1 MKTVLITGVS
11 RRLGLFLTQSFLLSD
26 ENIKV
31 VALTRKSNDV
41 LKKLEKI
48 GNLQI
53 IETDYASINSL
64 SQAVTEIISQ
74 NKTLDLIVHN
84 ASRFEKDALHTND
97 LWSYYDSLYEVHM
110 KMPAYLNENLFK
122 LLKNKNK
129 PGCIIHIT
137 DISVENPY
145 PEFTLYCSTKAG
157 LENMTKSYAK
167 KFSPYVRVNSILPG
181 PIQFLPSHTV
191 AEKEKISNQTLLNV
205 EPGFLPI
212 LKGIQFIFDNQ
223 FITGSSIKIDGGRS
237 ITKL

>member
-1 MKTVLITGVS
+1 MKTILITGVS
-11 RRLGLFLTQSFLLSD
+11 RRLGLFLTESFLLESK
-26 ENIKV
+26 NTKV
-31 VALTRKSNDV
+31 IALTRKTNNELID
-41 LKKLEKI
+41 LQKNN
-48 GNLQI
+48 NLQI
-53 IETDYASINSL
+53 IETDYSSIESL
-64 SQAVTEIISQ
+64 SQAVEKVKSQ
-74 NKTLDLIVHN
+74 NKMIDLIVHN
-84 ASRFEKDALHTND
+84 ASRFEKDEHHSDD
-97 LWSYYDSLYEVHM
+97 LWSYYDSLYQVHM
-110 KMPAYLNENLFK
+110 KMPAYLNENLFE
-122 LLKNKNK
+122 LLKNKDK

-181 PIQFLPSHTV
+181 PIQFLPSHTP

>member
-1 MKTVLITGVS
+1 MKTILITGVS
-11 RRLGLFLTQSFLLSD
+11 RRLGLFLTESFLLDD
-26 ENIKV
+26 EDTKV
-31 VALTRKSNDV
+31 IALTRKTNET
-41 LKKLEKI
+41 LRKLEKI

-53 IETDYASINSL
+53 IETDYSSIDSL
-64 SQAVTEIISQ
+64 SHAITEIMSQ
-74 NKTLDLIVHN
+74 NKTIDLIVHN
-84 ASRFEKDALHTND
+84 ASRFEKDELHAD
-97 LWSYYDSLYEVHM
+97 DIWSYYDSLYEVHM
-110 KMPAYLNENLFK
+110 KMPAYLNENLFE
-122 LLKNKNK
+122 LLKNKDK

-181 PIQFLPSHTV
+181 PIRFLPSHTP

>member
-11 RRLGLFLTQSFLLSD
+11 RRLGLFLTESFLLS
-26 ENIKV
+26 NKNTKV
-31 VALTRKSNDV
+31 IALTRKTNDA
-41 LKKLEKI
+41 LEKLEKT

-53 IETDYASINSL
+53 IEVDYSSINSL
-64 SQAVTEIISQ
+64 SQAVTEVRSQ

-84 ASRFEKDALHTND
+84 ASRFEKDALHAND
-97 LWSYYDSLYEVHM
+97 PWAYYDSLYQVHM
-110 KMPAYLNENLFK
+110 KMPAYLNENLFE
-122 LLKNKNK
+122 LLKNRDK

-181 PIQFLPSHTV
+181 PIQFLPSHTS
-191 AEKEKISNQTLLNV
+191 AEKEKINNQTLLDV

-223 FITGSSIKIDGGRS
+223 FVTGSSIKIDGGRS

>member
-1 MKTVLITGVS
+1 MKTILITGAS
-11 RRLGLFLTQSFLLSD
+11 RRLGLFLTESFLLND

-31 VALTRKSNDV
+31 IALTRKTNNALIK
-41 LKKLEKI
+41 LKET
-48 GNLQI
+48 GGLQI
-53 IETDYASINSL
+53 IETDYSSIDSL
-64 SQAVTEIISQ
+64 SRAVEKVKSQ
-74 NKTLDLIVHN
+74 NKIIDLIVHN
-84 ASRFEKDALHTND
+84 ASRFEKDKLHVDD

-110 KMPAYLNENLFK
+110 KMPAYLNEHLFK
-122 LLKNKNK
+122 LLKNKEK
-129 PGCIIHIT
+129 PGCIVHIT
-137 DISVENPY
+137 DISVKNPY

-181 PIQFLPSHTV
+181 PIQFLPSHTS
-191 AEKEKISNQTLLNV
+191 AEKEKINNQTLLDV

-223 FITGSSIKIDGGRS
+223 FVTGSSIKIDGGRS